1 MTVLHLAQGR
11 FTAAPI
17 AFRARRRYA
26 HALPVSPAPSV
37 RQAAFMTVRV
47 NIPAVFPLL
56 CGFSSNNV

>member
-1 MTVLHLAQGR
+1 MTLLHLALGR

-17 AFRARRRYA
+17 AFRPRCRCA
-26 HALPVSPAPSV
+26 HVLPVTPATSD
-37 RQAAFMTVRV
+37 RQAASMTVRV

>member
-17 AFRARRRYA
+17 AFRTRRRYV
-26 HALPVSPAPSV
+26 HALSATPAPSV
-37 RQAAFMTVRV
+37 RQAALMTVRV